1 MITFVEWQH
10 CFLLS
15 RKSKPFG
22 KKTKWSQLYL
32 SISSNYWRGPR
43 PILGGPRSLLSGT
56 DIGETEGDLVAKG
69 DKEGWKLGDKA
80 LCDSMSWATIGDWLE
95 RTGTNLLP
103 VTKEKKK

>member
-1 MITFVEWQH
+1 M
-10 CFLLS
+10 
-15 RKSKPFG
+15 
-22 KKTKWSQLYL
+22 
-32 SISSNYWRGPR
+32 
-43 PILGGPRSLLSGT
+43 SGT

-103 VTKEKKK
+103 VTKEK